1 MSVVLPV
8 ASVEGLSRFRTCL
21 ACARL
26 SPENW
31 RTLSDS
37 GNSRR
42 PAKIG
47 VDGPF
52 ASRLIVSFVPSNLV
66 GGAFQGWNVI
76 IGFRRN
82 PLLLNAPCCVKTR
95 FELRPA
101 RGGPCQG
108 LRVLQDAEDR
118 EEALGLAREVAE
130 SGCDRA
136 AAIGA
141 GTCEGGVA
149 EGGQVL
155 RRVPL
160 RDRGAVLSEHRVPHP
175 MQPVLD
181 HAPGRINPVSAD
193 DLQQSSRPGLVACQ
207 RGDEVADLTRLLARS
222 RRLADHAEDLFHA
235 RPLHVLVE
243 RGGADQGANFQP
255 TVSLVD
261 LSCLAALTR
270 ALLLGPG
277 GKRPRRRPRIP
288 AKYRGK
294 ASVDSL

>member
-1 MSVVLPV
+1 MT
-8 ASVEGLSRFRTCL
+8 E
-21 ACARL
+21 
-26 SPENW
+26 
-31 RTLSDS
+31 
-37 GNSRR
+37 
-42 PAKIG
+42 
-47 VDGPF
+47 
-52 ASRLIVSFVPSNLV
+52 
-66 GGAFQGWNVI
+66 
-76 IGFRRN
+76 
-82 PLLLNAPCCVKTR
+82 
-95 FELRPA
+95 
-101 RGGPCQG
+101 QG
-108 LRVLQDAEDR
+108 LRFLQDAEEC
-118 EEALGLAREVAE
+118 EEALGFSREVAE

-141 GTCEGGVA
+141 GTCESCVA
-149 EGGQVL
+149 EGGHVL

-160 RDRGAVLSEHRVPHP
+160 RDRGAVLSEHHVPHP
-175 MQPVLD
+175 MQAVLD
-181 HAPGRINPVSAD
+181 HAPMSAD
-193 DLQQSSRPGLVACQ
+193 DLQQSSRPGLAARQ
-207 RGDEVADLTRLLARS
+207 RGDGVADLTRLLARS

>member
-1 MSVVLPV
+1 M
-8 ASVEGLSRFRTCL
+8 AGLTV
-21 ACARL
+21 
-26 SPENW
+26 
-31 RTLSDS
+31 
-37 GNSRR
+37 NSRR
-42 PAKIG
+42 LAN
-47 VDGPF
+47 F
-52 ASRLIVSFVPSNLV
+52 WSR
-66 GGAFQGWNVI
+66 
-76 IGFRRN
+76 
-82 PLLLNAPCCVKTR
+82 TR
-95 FELRPA
+95 
-101 RGGPCQG
+101 QG
-108 LRVLQDAEDR
+108 LRFLQDAEEC
-118 EEALGLAREVAE
+118 EEALRLAREVAE

-141 GTCEGGVA
+141 GTCESCVA

-160 RDRGAVLSEHRVPHP
+160 RDRRTVLAEHDIPHP
-175 MQPVLD
+175 MQAVLD
-181 HAPGRINPVSAD
+181 GAPMPAD
-193 DLQQSSRPGLVACQ
+193 DLQQSPRVCFAACQ
-207 RGDEVADLTRLLARS
+207 RGDEVPHLAGLPARP

-270 ALLLGPG
+270 ALLLSPG

-288 AKYRGK
+288 AKCRGK